1 MYLIINRTLNRVF
14 KHEGNWPG
22 EYLDKLILD
31 DEALGA
37 TAEVI
42 VISLY
47 SNTIKVPRLNKA
59 KEVEWVDFKI
69 PKILKLYCQMN

>member
-1 MYLIINRTLNRVF
+1 MYLIINRTLDRVF

-37 TAEVI
+37 TAEE
-42 VISLY
+42 Y
-47 SNTIKVPRLNKA
+47 QKK
-59 KEVEWVDFKI
+59 
-69 PKILKLYCQMN
+69 